1 MKFYN
6 RRVLLYSGNR
16 KTGTTNSYTIVLPLT
31 LQDVVRI
38 EWLNTSIP
46 GYMVSIQGFT
56 ENVSSGGTPYWRFLD
71 TYSNQRWYDG
81 IDEKFEYR
89 VTQRSLNTLV
99 IALFNPDGTAAT
111 IVNEHTIELAVTC
124 SVFSPDED

>member
-6 RRVLLYSGNR
+6 RRVLIYSGNR
-16 KTGTTNSYTIVLPLT
+16 TTGTTNSYTIVLPLT
-31 LQDVVRI
+31 FQDVVRI

-46 GYMVSIQGFT
+46 GYLMSIQGFT
-56 ENVSSGGTPYWRFLD
+56 DNVSSGGAAYLRFLD

-89 VTQRSLNTLV
+89 VTQKSLNTLV
-99 IALFNPDGTAAT
+99 ISLFNPDGSAAT
-111 IVNEHTIELAVTC
+111 IANEHTVELAVTC
-124 SVFSPDED
+124 SVYSPEDD